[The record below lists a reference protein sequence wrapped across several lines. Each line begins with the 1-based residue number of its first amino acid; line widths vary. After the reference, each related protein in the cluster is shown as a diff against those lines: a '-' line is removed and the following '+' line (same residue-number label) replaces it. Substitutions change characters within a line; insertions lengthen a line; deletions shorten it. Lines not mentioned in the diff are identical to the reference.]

1 MDDLSNDS
9 KEVVDYADFKSIY
22 TYKYHTQDMHDVSK
36 IRIQSREN
44 AHMEKE
50 KDWHRLGQLVVD
62 LSTLNKIIGGH
73 KGFHNS

>member
-36 IRIQSREN
+36 IRIQSRGECTYG
-44 AHMEKE
+44 EGE
-50 KDWHRLGQLVVD
+50 RLA
-62 LSTLNKIIGGH
+62 
-73 KGFHNS
+73 